1 MMKFRFFFLNV
12 LYVCV
17 ARCWARSTTCPTWK
31 RLCISVSIDLS
42 YQNFEIKNIFF
53 FLIFYFCIPDKKKCV
68 FFFFFCKDVH
78 RVCRF

>member
-42 YQNFEIKNIFF
+42 YQNFGIKNIFF

-68 FFFFFCKDVH
+68 FFCKDVH